1 MAKQKAK
8 KHAHKAGESAPV
20 APRNKKDNTLL
31 WVVGAIILV
40 IVIVLLIRSA
50 KEAQIPSAPP
60 GTTPPATETKTP
72 PKTESELS
80 GMEVMD
86 YCKEEAAIG
95 AKPQFCE
102 KTEGGVKVLITH
114 NGAGVLDGLRYYV
127 LDEDK
132 NVLSEGTLS
141 QGMAG
146 ATLEGNTLVPVE
158 KTYDVPVSDI
168 AAKNIEIRAV
178 TKVDETGAVAAGG
191 KLVECRNQVAFQ
203 PLKLCI

>member
-8 KHAHKAGESAPV
+8 KHAHKAGESAPA

-50 KEAQIPSAPP
+50 KETQIPSAPP
-60 GTTPPATETKTP
+60 STIPPKETTTP
-72 PKTESELS
+72 PKTEPELS

-86 YCKEEAAIG
+86 YCKKEAAIG

-102 KTEGGVKVLITH
+102 KTETGVKVLITH
-114 NGAGVLDGLRYYV
+114 NGAGVLDGLKYYV

-141 QGMAG
+141 QGMEG
-146 ATLEGNTLVPVE
+146 ATVEGNTLVPVE
-158 KTYDVPVSDI
+158 KTYDVSVRDI
-168 AAKNIEIRAV
+168 AAKNIEIRAI
-178 TKVDETGAVAAGG
+178 TRVDETG
-191 KLVECRNQVAFQ
+191 
-203 PLKLCI
+203 